1 MTTSSIEAGAHLP
14 GPAQAGEFPPYRAPR
29 WLRGGNAQTIWGAK
43 VAPRER
49 VPMTRTRWDT
59 PDGDFVLVDHLAGPA
74 DAPLVVLFHGLEGD
88 ATSHYCE
95 AMMATLAQRRWR
107 GAIPHFRSCGGELNR
122 LPRAY
127 HSGDWEEID
136 WMLAR
141 FVPLAGAAPLFAAGV
156 SLGGNALL
164 KWLAERG
171 AEAGARVRAAAAASA
186 PLDLA
191 AGADAIERGFARLYT
206 RMFLRSLKP
215 KVLAKARMHP
225 GAFDVKRVRAART
238 IRQFDDAV
246 VAPLFGFAD
255 SADYYAR
262 ASAKPGLGRVRV
274 PTLVINARNDPF
286 LPGRHLPRPDEV
298 SAEVTLE
305 LPEEGGHVGFVSGSF
320 PGHIRWLPERILA
333 FFSKFLA
340 SPR

>member
-1 MTTSSIEAGAHLP
+1 MTTSSMDAGADP
-14 GPAQAGEFPPYRAPR
+14 TAPAADTDFPPYRAPR

-43 VAPRER
+43 LAPRER
-49 VPMTRTRWDT
+49 VSLERTRWDT
-59 PDGDFVLVDHLAGPA
+59 PDGDFVIVDHLAGPA

-95 AMMATLAQRRWR
+95 AIMATLAHRRWR

-136 WMLAR
+136 WMLGR
-141 FVPLAGAAPLFAAGV
+141 FAPIAGNAPLFAAGV

-171 AEAGARVRAAAAASA
+171 GDARARVRAAAAVSA

-206 RMFLRSLKP
+206 RMFLQSLKP
-215 KVLAKARMHP
+215 KVLAKARLHP
-225 GAFDVKRVRAART
+225 GVFDVSRVRAART
-238 IRQFDDAV
+238 MRQFDDAV
-246 VAPLFGFAD
+246 VVPLFGFAD

-262 ASAKPGLGRVRV
+262 ASAKPVLRKIRV

-286 LPGRHLPRPDEV
+286 LPGRHLPKPDEV
-298 SAEVTLE
+298 SSDVTLE
-305 LPEEGGHVGFVSGSF
+305 LPEEGGHAGFVSGSF
-320 PGHIRWLPERILA
+320 PGHIRWMPERILA
-333 FFSKFLA
+333 FFSKFA
-340 SPR
+340 SAR

>member
-1 MTTSSIEAGAHLP
+1 MTMSSFDAGADP
-14 GPAQAGEFPPYRAPR
+14 GAPAAADDFPRYHAPR

-43 VAPRER
+43 LAPRER
-49 VPMTRTRWDT
+49 VALERSRWDT
-59 PDGDFVLVDHLAGPA
+59 PDGDFVIVDHLAGPA

-95 AMMATLAQRRWR
+95 AMMATLARRRWR

-141 FVPLAGAAPLFAAGV
+141 FAPIAASAPLFAAGV

-164 KWLAERG
+164 KWLAERSG
-171 AEAGARVRAAAAASA
+171 DAPARVRAAAAVSA

-206 RMFLRSLKP
+206 RMFLQSLKP
-215 KVLAKARMHP
+215 KVLAKARLHP
-225 GAFDVKRVRAART
+225 GVFDVRRVRAART
-238 IRQFDDAV
+238 MRQFDDAV

-262 ASAKPGLGRVRV
+262 ASAKPVLRKIRV

-286 LPGRHLPRPDEV
+286 LPGRHLPKPDEV
-298 SAEVTLE
+298 SSDVTLE
-305 LPEEGGHVGFVSGSF
+305 FPEEGGHVGFVSGSF
-320 PGHIRWLPERILA
+320 PGHIRWMPERILA
-333 FFSKFLA
+333 FFSKFA
-340 SPR
+340 SVR